1 MARKQRQGRNSGRNK
16 SKPSVSAATSVAAS
30 ASPSEEGEGESPHCA
45 SRDTSKSN
53 TPTLE
58 EDNVID
64 GGDKSEVSAILNQPQ
79 QLVENVS
86 LSSNGL
92 EKVDDSSK
100 KTTETYEAS
109 GEAHQ
114 ENQKEEQDM
123 IEGIRHQ
130 EGLVGPEQPPEQ
142 SPEQSP
148 GGPDV
153 SEVVKVSPSPL
164 DISSQNRVNPLEN
177 SANEEGK
184 KSQQDLEEDSVDKK
198 IETREEF
205 LEDDNNRQIEQPA
218 IPKITDEFTTAR
230 DVQEIPLGT
239 PEFQE
244 DQIDER
250 YPENHEPNDSE
261 QQELKELH
269 QNNSQEYLKPDDY
282 LAPQQSQESRHVR
295 SSSGSPQLGNQEPRV
310 SPGPFILSS
319 VVKDIPIQ
327 NSGILGSNDATITC
341 IEAWDQ
347 NLYIGT
353 SVGEILHMFKLDDE
367 TGYILISRQSFHT
380 SKVKPIK
387 KILLL
392 PSIDRALVHCGSLV
406 SIFMLPEFSPASV
419 GKIKDVT
426 DVSLDYDS
434 LSIDRVRGNL
444 VHSSQTKSPD
454 FVQVS
459 VFTSKFLRLVNVFK
473 ESIKLH
479 KDISYANAITGLIR
493 SHFALISNG
502 IEYDLLDVNNLFKV
516 KLFPVSSGPSPSK
529 IKPLIAP
536 VSQNEFLLSCGTK
549 QDEPAMGMVVDTDGN
564 ISRGTIPWNTYPS
577 SLNVDYPF
585 SIGGFSNYIYVH
597 SLHNQQEVQS
607 MKFSHRV
614 KISQVSHLFYTNFKD
629 LKDLVTKI
637 PVNPQS
643 TPAELERITVEN
655 DLATKYSQV
664 PSSTVVYST
673 YEGVKL
679 LQQIPRLMQFMENFT
694 LTQEYT
700 ANELSTFIDDIQ
712 DEMNVLNK
720 SSGSNTHFES
730 IEWQFLNDLCQLLF
744 IESGQYQQLLDYSIS
759 AFEGD
764 PRVLVNIFQGSD
776 DIIGESIWMFQGL
789 IPKMNQVS
797 DKHINQL
804 SEGTEAYSFF
814 ESYLL
819 KWFSKKSFRHD
830 YDKASMIET
839 LEIALMKLYLLN
851 NRVTSEN
858 FSKVQK
864 SLIKNVQR
872 VSAKLEQ
879 LLIDGNHWTLLI
891 KYYQRS
897 NENLAALSVWR
908 NLIKGDYKDEIYN
921 ELKMQFS
928 IDQFIK
934 YFISQITDET
944 VLWDYGNWLL
954 GYSPSAAL
962 RLFSS
967 KDLRIS
973 VPEIKVLHLIDQMS
987 SNKVQ
992 TKFEYLD
999 ILVNERHELQFLG
1012 DYLLELLPPFLLKLQ
1027 DQNGRLDELVKMY
1040 QDLKTPKLVFTTF
1053 LRLQAAKPEYK
1064 EILATYHTF
1073 SKYLSQITRNTASLS
1088 NRKTLNVVN
1097 ECFKLLEPY
1106 ENQIP
1111 YLIAMIESKRDDHE
1125 KVIDILLNLTDFH
1138 TAEEY
1143 AVSFR
1148 LAGTFPDTEEGHTS
1162 QLEAVQN
1169 LVVESDNLFEQ
1180 DTDISADENTN
1191 VHDLLLMSIF
1201 DRYLILN
1208 DSQLIE
1214 HFLNKYNI
1222 FKTEQ
1227 LDGNSD
1233 MLPALVQL
1241 DNFNGLLN
1249 KIPDNLRIQ
1258 QINSF
1263 LLGNLLS
1270 IEDSYNDVLMRK
1282 NLTKGKLSAIENLYR
1297 DILNSGEEPDN
1308 SEESKGRN
1316 GHIPEL

>member
-16 SKPSVSAATSVAAS
+16 SKPSASATTNVTVS
-30 ASPSEEGEGESPHCA
+30 ASPSEEGEGESPHCT
-45 SRDTSKSN
+45 SEDTSKSN
-53 TPTLE
+53 TPTLKE
-58 EDNVID
+58 ESVNEGQDQSD
-64 GGDKSEVSAILNQPQ
+64 VSSNMNQPQ
-79 QLVENVS
+79 PLAENVS
-86 LSSNGL
+86 LYSNGR
-92 EKVDDSSK
+92 EEVDTSSQK
-100 KTTETYEAS
+100 ASETHEAS
-109 GEAHQ
+109 GEAEGKNRVDEQ
-114 ENQKEEQDM
+114 DIVEGNQYQEEQ
-123 IEGIRHQ
+123 ER
-130 EGLVGPEQPPEQ
+130 PEEARENCPKDSDLNEI
-142 SPEQSP
+142 
-148 GGPDV
+148 
-153 SEVVKVSPSPL
+153 VKVLPPPL
-164 DISSQNRVNPLEN
+164 DIDSQNRVNPSEHITN
-177 SANEEGK
+177 VERK
-184 KSQQDLEEDSVDKK
+184 KSEQHLEKESVDQ
-198 IETREEF
+198 ETESREEI
-205 LEDDNNRQIEQPA
+205 LEDEINGQVPLPGM
-218 IPKITDEFTTAR
+218 PKETDESKTAKE
-230 DVQEIPLGT
+230 VQEIPLET
-239 PEFQE
+239 IKLQE

-250 YPENHEPNDSE
+250 YSENKVLSDSE
-261 QQELKELH
+261 QQEPKELH
-269 QNNSQEYLKPDDY
+269 QHDSQEYLKTNDY
-282 LAPQQSQESRHVR
+282 LVSQQSEESKLVR
-295 SSSGSPQLGNQEPRV
+295 SASGSPQLGNQEARV

-319 VVKDIPIQ
+319 VVRDIPIQ
-327 NSGILGSNDATITC
+327 NSNIPNSNEATITC

-380 SKVKPIK
+380 TKIKPIK

-406 SIFMLPEFSPASV
+406 SIFMLPEFSPANV

-426 DVSLDYDS
+426 EVSLDYDS
-434 LSIDRVRGNL
+434 LSVDRVRGNL
-444 VHSSQTKSPD
+444 VHSSQTKSSD

-459 VFTSKFLRLVNVFK
+459 VFTSKFLRLVNVYK

-479 KDISYANAITGLIR
+479 KDISYANATTGLIR

-502 IEYDLLDVNNLFKV
+502 VEYDLLDVNNLFKV

-549 QDEPAMGMVVDTDGN
+549 QDEPAMGMVVDTEGN

-585 SIGGFSNYIYVH
+585 SIEGFSNYIYVH

-607 MKFSHRV
+607 VKFSHRV

-664 PSSTVVYST
+664 PSSTVVYSN

-694 LTQEYT
+694 ITQDYS

-764 PRVLVNIFQGSD
+764 PRVLVSIFQGSD
-776 DIIGESIWMFQGL
+776 DFIGESIWMFQGL

-797 DKHINQL
+797 NQHINQL
-804 SEGTEAYSFF
+804 SEGTDAYSFF

-839 LEIALMKLYLLN
+839 LEIAMMKLYLLN
-851 NRVTSEN
+851 NKVTSEN

-864 SLIKNVQR
+864 NLIKYIQR

-891 KYYQRS
+891 KYYQRA

-908 NLIKGDYKDEIYN
+908 NLIKGDYKDEIYS
-921 ELKMQFS
+921 ELKTQFS

-967 KDLRIS
+967 TDLRIS

-1027 DQNGRLDELVKMY
+1027 DQNGKFDELIKIY

-1053 LRLQAAKPEYK
+1053 LRLQAAKSEFK

-1073 SKYLSQITRNTASLS
+1073 STYLSQISQNTVSLS

-1097 ECFKLLEPY
+1097 ECFKKLEPY
-1106 ENQIP
+1106 QNQIP
-1111 YLIAMIESKRDDHE
+1111 YLIAVIESKRDDHE

-1138 TAEEY
+1138 TAEQY

-1148 LAGTFPDTEEGHTS
+1148 LAGTFPDSSEGHKS
-1162 QLEAVQN
+1162 QLGAVEK

-1180 DTDISADENTN
+1180 DTDISTDENTN
-1191 VHDLLLMSIF
+1191 IHDLLLMSIF

-1227 LDGNSD
+1227 SDGTSD
-1233 MLPALVQL
+1233 MLPALIQL

-1282 NLTKGKLSAIENLYR
+1282 NLTKGKLSVIENLYR
-1297 DILNSGEEPDN
+1297 DILDSGEEPDN
-1308 SEESKGRN
+1308 SEDSKGRN
-1316 GHIPEL
+1316 GHVPEL